1 MPVILCTSGLPVA
14 SAPILAAPRPGAWG
28 PNRRKSRRPAPSSAW
43 RPGTLG
49 GDSVP
54 PGAEYGEGLLQFLTP
69 GGATR
74 LDVDRLNEKLRPE
87 GAARCRQ
94 SMFPDEAHGLIF
106 DWDDVIADTAG
117 LQLAAWHDL
126 AAQEGLSLEAGM
138 RRRGALLDLRPERA
152 ILEVLGWTRDW
163 VRAQALARQLAALYL
178 ARVEASPAP
187 LPGAAAW
194 LAAAARHR
202 MPCALVTWLEEGC
215 AARLLEAWGLTSAFQ
230 AVIGARM
237 GAETQAE
244 RLLCAACAL
253 RRPPE
258 RCVAFSACPGAVTA
272 AHNCSMRA
280 AAVAGKHPAYAL
292 AAADVTVASL
302 ADLSVV
308 NVRRLFADA
317 GTQRMDLCKQEARAE
332 GRSRPR
338 RATTGETPT

>member
-1 MPVILCTSGLPVA
+1 
-14 SAPILAAPRPGAWG
+14 
-28 PNRRKSRRPAPSSAW
+28 
-43 RPGTLG
+43 
-49 GDSVP
+49 
-54 PGAEYGEGLLQFLTP
+54 
-69 GGATR
+69 
-74 LDVDRLNEKLRPE
+74 
-87 GAARCRQ
+87 
-94 SMFPDEAHGLIF
+94 MFPDEAHGLIF

-126 AAQEGLSLEAGM
+126 AALEGLSLEAGM

-152 ILEVLGWTRDW
+152 ILEVGLEYEWVVVSLCPGGAPGTLPALLTRPCLAGSCILVRDRAAPALCAPSAVCMTRLGHEHRYRSHIDACPAPPHIQVLGWTRDW

-194 LAAAARHR
+194 LAVAARHR
-202 MPCALVTWLEEGC
+202 IPCALVTWLEESC

-338 RATTGETPT
+338 RVTTGETPT